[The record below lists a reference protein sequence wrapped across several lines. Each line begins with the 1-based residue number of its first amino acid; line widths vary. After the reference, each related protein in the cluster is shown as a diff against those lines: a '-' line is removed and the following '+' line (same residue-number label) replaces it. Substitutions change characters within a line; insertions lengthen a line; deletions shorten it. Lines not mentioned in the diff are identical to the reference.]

1 MKSIKYLLMAF
12 IALFT
17 CVSFSA
23 CSGDD
28 DGDEGGGGGG
38 SKKGSAFSTL
48 DGRTVQYKYL
58 YVVKDEDEDEGDTF
72 YELCASTEDLLYY
85 RQHPEKVKDNMVFSC
100 MSLDIYGEDLNKP
113 QHQFDVEVSYD
124 CNLKEGITDDED
136 DSDTDYPVAPTYI
149 WYTTPWDQDES
160 STETLTVKKSGNTFK
175 IETTELTFLASEKG
189 VDDGID
195 ISARRTKGKIAF
207 ESNNLISAAL
217 ESPEVVFVKSAKDR
231 KFLKSLR
238 ARRR

>member
-1 MKSIKYLLMAF
+1 MKQIKYLLMAF

-23 CSGDD
+23 CSED
-28 DGDEGGGGGG
+28 DEGGGGS
-38 SKKGSAFSTL
+38 SKNGSAFSTL
-48 DGRTVQYKYL
+48 DGRTVKYKYL
-58 YVVKDEDEDEGDTF
+58 YVVSYVDNDGPS
-72 YELCASTEDLLYY
+72 YELCASTEDLFYY
-85 RQHPEKVKDNMVFSC
+85 RQHPEKVKDNMVYSY
-100 MSLDIYGEDLNKP
+100 MSLDMYGEEFNKP
-113 QHQFDVEVSYD
+113 LHQFDVQIGYD

-136 DSDTDYPVAPTYI
+136 DSDFPVASTYI

-160 STETLTVKKSGNTFK
+160 STETLTIKKSGNTFK
-175 IETTELTFLASEKG
+175 VETTELTFLASEKG

-195 ISARRTKGKIAF
+195 SSSRRTKGKIAF
-207 ESNNLISAAL
+207 ESSNLISEVL
-217 ESPEVVFVKSAKDR
+217 DSPEVVFVKSAKDR